1 MKRLKRILPI
11 VMIVLILAIT
21 PFFVFGAGGETEKTV
36 YVSSGA
42 GNDSA
47 AGSLEAPFRTLKKA
61 FSSLPD
67 GGRIVITDRC
77 SLGDADGTAVNFSLF
92 KTSPYGGTVTVTSKD
107 GGIDYRQSGADLY
120 FTENTALS
128 LGGNTVFDDVK
139 ITSNGSEVV
148 LIANFHSLSFG
159 GGFVAEN
166 EKGGGAFLSAV
177 GGYFSPMD
185 MNLPA
190 SSDPDLT
197 IESGE
202 FKRVVAFSM
211 YSGAGTYLFTGKAN
225 VKIRGG
231 IVERFYGANLS
242 NHYGGDLRFYMTGG
256 TVKELY
262 AGGDATR
269 SLSGNALIFIGGG
282 TVGTV
287 SVNNVVGNAAV
298 VYAGGRITGGCAVSY
313 ANDSL
318 SYQAKYSLKAFYY
331 GSGTDGKRIGD
342 SFKGTGVSSFDDYK
356 KLDLSQLIKD
366 ADLSGIEIREET
378 VEPLTVFLSSAGSD
392 ENDGSVNSPLKTLT
406 AALNAIRYNGG
417 FIVLKDKYTMG
428 EGMRTVDNIPRY
440 EAVQTY
446 RPVTVTSMYG
456 GVDYGAAGAELFF
469 PQKSAYLLGGD
480 TVFENLRITTD
491 ATDVY
496 IAACFNKLTFGEG
509 VVMQYSRGSQNFLY
523 AIGGY
528 FAPETTNLPAD
539 RDAEIT
545 IDSGSFKKVIGFT
558 HVKGMGTYTFTGTSY
573 VTVNGGQIDE
583 LFGASNYNHYS
594 GSTVIKVYGGKISL
608 LYAGGDATRRLDGS
622 ADIYLYAGTVT
633 GVTLNNVLGD
643 VHLTIDSA
651 KIVTITK
658 SYASDAI
665 ASLAAES
672 KFSLDFNSVY
682 YSSSWIER
690 YTFFDTVRSFGT
702 AYAAENG
709 TGSGKSAD
717 DPCGDLSAA
726 LAILSDGGGSVVVS
740 GKLQLKDFTEQS
752 HKNKITVRGT
762 AGAELSVSGVYTLG
776 GDTEFENITIT
787 SERASLDGNGH
798 ELTVGENVVIN
809 GDLSLYGTRFGNGTG
824 SAPTVIVRSGRFD
837 RIVGAFS
844 ETQADAD
851 SVSVLISGGEA
862 KEISLLSGNVGIAE
876 AYAVLDGGKIGTLLI
891 GENGKGGIDSL
902 FAAISGG
909 EIGSLTLSGKILSG
923 TVKYTGG
930 ILSACQKNTTDGTL
944 SLKNKTG
951 AGDASVLTV
960 LEDALGKAESEN
972 TVYVRD
978 GGAGNG
984 ATPLTPVSDLQKAT
998 EILAGEGRVVLVGK
1012 TSVKEETVTASFNG
1026 TLTLTSAYG
1035 EKNYADHGAVLELSS
1050 SLKFSSPVVIENLSI
1065 HSAADDACLYF
1076 QGYKAVLGEGI
1087 LSSHSASVENYV
1099 SLCGGSD
1106 AGGIYSANVTVNSGK
1121 WNLLTGG
1128 NSATGVCNGAKFSL
1142 TVNGGEFYGQVVAA
1156 GRGRQS
1162 GSATAEINGGVF
1174 YAGVYGVSSYT
1185 DKESFSGHLTIR
1197 LNGGTFYCK
1206 VSPGTRRTCTID
1218 GDFLLELN
1226 GGSYDHVTDIEGTEK
1241 FAGSAKSEITVG
1253 SGFDI
1258 VKRTEGAITYQ
1269 NPVRRTADPR
1279 IIYVDGMYY
1288 YVYTTGSVLSV
1299 YKAANIP
1306 DLRYALPEPVWDSRQ
1321 VADRMDG
1328 RCENIWPSELQYF
1341 SAEDF
1346 GEEYAGWY
1354 ILFSI
1359 YSPSVSEAGY
1369 SDGENRRS
1377 YVLKSETD
1385 DLQGKWINPETGEE
1399 NVPAKF
1405 CSDTYD
1411 YVNERD
1417 WTAGQS
1423 TMRYN
1428 GEVYALYIVQ
1438 TGRGTSAFKQTMCMS
1453 KMKNPWTITGEIVEL
1468 VNPEYDWEREGY
1480 GYSSAQ
1486 NIWYPAV
1493 IEGATPVNGPDGE
1506 LFVLYAGSGY
1516 WTPGYCLG
1524 QMTFLGGDLFD
1535 LNNWKKSPTPIF
1547 KKNNEVCG
1555 VGGPCLISSP
1565 DGKKHYLLYH
1575 AYLGSDTTGLRYCFM
1590 EEYTVDATGFHVGQ
1604 DGVPSPLATEFSVDV
1619 NETPV
1624 FAKISGFENWDGT
1637 FLFAEEGLSVEKA
1650 TPETVTLRVYGGGN
1664 YDPSFG
1670 EIRFSYLKDG
1680 VKTEGLPQEKGEY
1693 RVFAELYGE
1702 YAYAGLGGAFT
1713 LTVGEGASGRSVS
1726 VEWILAGGAFAV
1738 IAAAA
1743 VLLIILAKRGKK
1755 E

>member
-1 MKRLKRILPI
+1 MKKFRIPALI
-11 VMIVLILAIT
+11 VMIALILAAT
-21 PFFVFGAGGETEKTV
+21 PFFVLGANGETEKTV
-36 YVSSGA
+36 YVSGAA
-42 GNDSA
+42 GNDAA
-47 AGSLEAPFRTLKKA
+47 AGTREAPFLTLKKA

-77 SLGDADGTAVNFSLF
+77 AFGDADETAVGFGLF
-92 KTSPYGGTVTVTSKD
+92 KMPKHSGTVTVTSKD
-107 GGIDYRQSGADLY
+107 GGTDYRQSGADLY
-120 FTENTALS
+120 FTVNTALS
-128 LGGNTVFDDVK
+128 LGGATVWDDLK

-148 LIANFHSLSFG
+148 LIANFNPMSFG
-159 GGFVAEN
+159 GGFITEN
-166 EKGGGAFLSAV
+166 EKGGSAFLSAV

-185 MNLPA
+185 MNQSAKSNPYLR
-190 SSDPDLT
+190 
-197 IESGE
+197 IESGA

-211 YSGAGTYLFTGKAN
+211 YSGAGTYIFSGTAN
-225 VKIRGG
+225 VEISGG
-231 IVERFYGANLS
+231 TVERFYGANLS
-242 NHYGGDLRFYMTGG
+242 NHYGGSLRFYLTGG
-256 TVKELY
+256 TVKEVY

-269 SLSGNALIFIGGG
+269 CLNGNALIFIGGG
-282 TVGTV
+282 TAGSV
-287 SVNNVVGNAAV
+287 SVNNVIGNAAV
-298 VYAGGRITGGCAVSY
+298 VYAGGRITGGCTVSY
-313 ANDSL
+313 ANDATAF
-318 SYQAKYSLKAFYY
+318 QAKFSLKEFYY
-331 GSGTDGKRIGD
+331 GSATDGKRIAD
-342 SFKGTGVSSFDDYK
+342 SFKGTGVSVFDDYK
-356 KLDLSQLIKD
+356 KLDLSEVIKGV
-366 ADLSGIEIREET
+366 DLSGIEIREET

-392 ENDGSVNSPLKTLT
+392 ENDGGVNSPLKTLT
-406 AALNAIRYNGG
+406 AALNAVRYNGG
-417 FIVLKDKYTMG
+417 HIVLKDQYTMG
-428 EGMRTVDNIPRY
+428 EGMRTVDGIPRY
-440 EAVQTY
+440 DAVPTY
-446 RPVTVTSMYG
+446 RTVTITSVYD
-456 GVDYGAAGAELFF
+456 GVDYGAALHF

-480 TVFENLRITTD
+480 TVFENIRITSD

-496 IAACFNKLTFGEG
+496 IAACFHKLKFGEG
-509 VVMQYSRGSQNFLY
+509 VAVQYSRGSQNFLY

-528 FAPETTNLPAD
+528 FAPETTTLPAD

-573 VTVNGGQIDE
+573 ITVNGGQIDE
-583 LFGASNYNHYS
+583 LYGASNYNHYS
-594 GSTVIKVYGGKISL
+594 GSTVIRVNGGKISL
-608 LYAGGDATRRLDGS
+608 LYAGGDATRRLDGN

-651 KIVTITK
+651 KIVTIAR

-682 YSSSWIER
+682 YSAAWIER
-690 YTFFDTVRSFGT
+690 YTFFDTVKSFGT
-702 AYAAENG
+702 VYAAENG

-717 DPCGDLSAA
+717 DPCGDLSEA
-726 LAILSDGGGSVVVS
+726 LAILSDGGGSVVVL
-740 GKLQLKDFTEQS
+740 GKLQLRDFTEQS
-752 HKNKITVRGT
+752 HKNGITVKGT
-762 AGAELSVSGVYTLG
+762 ADAELLLSGVYTLG
-776 GDTEFENITIT
+776 GDTGFENITIT
-787 SERASLDGNGH
+787 SGNASVDGNGY
-798 ELTVGENVVIN
+798 ELTVGENVTVN
-809 GDLSLYGTRFGNGTG
+809 GVLSLFGARSG
-824 SAPTVIVRSGRFD
+824 SGAGGAPTVKVFSGRFD

-844 ETQADAD
+844 EKSAETAGA
-851 SVSVLISGGEA
+851 SVLMAGGEA
-862 KEISLLSGNVGIAE
+862 DEISLYSGDVRVKE
-876 AYAVLDGGKIGTLLI
+876 AYVILDGGKVGKLSV
-891 GENGKGGIDSL
+891 GESEKGSVDSL
-902 FAAISGG
+902 FAAVSDG
-909 EIGSLTLSGKILSG
+909 EIGSLDLAGRILSG

-930 ILSACQKNTTDGTL
+930 KLSSCSKNTAGGTL
-944 SLKNKTG
+944 LLKNKSG
-951 AGDASVLTV
+951 AGDASALAI
-960 LEDALGKAESEN
+960 LESALGKAENEN

-978 GGAGNG
+978 GGTGNG
-984 ATPLTPVSDLQKAT
+984 ATPLTPVADLEKAT
-998 EILAGEGRVVLVGK
+998 SILGGEGCVVLVGK
-1012 TSVKEETVTASFNG
+1012 TSVGEACVTASFNG
-1026 TLTLTSAYG
+1026 TLTLTSRYG
-1035 EKNYADHGAVLELSS
+1035 DRDYAGHGALLEISS
-1050 SLKFSSPVVIENLSI
+1050 SLSFSSPVVIENI
-1065 HSAADDACLYF
+1065 AIRSASDDACFYF
-1076 QGYKAVLGEGI
+1076 CGYKAVLGEGI
-1087 LSSHSASVENYV
+1087 LSSRSASVENYV
-1099 SLCGGSD
+1099 SLCGGSA
-1106 AGGIYSANVTVNSGK
+1106 AGGIYSSNVTVNSGS
-1121 WNLLTGG
+1121 WGSLTGG
-1128 NSATGVCNGAKFSL
+1128 NNVSGDSNGAKFNL
-1142 TVNGGEFYGQVVAA
+1142 TVNGGEFYDRVVAA
-1156 GRGRQS
+1156 GRGKQN

-1185 DKESFSGHLTIR
+1185 ENESFSGRLTIR

-1206 VSPGTRRTCTID
+1206 VSPGTRRTCMID

-1226 GGSYDHVTDIEGTEK
+1226 GGSYANLTDIEGTEK
-1241 FAGSAKSEITVG
+1241 FPGGAKSEITVG

-1258 VKRTEGAITYQ
+1258 VKRTEGSITYS

-1306 DLRYALPEPVWDSRQ
+1306 DLRYALPEPVWDSRK
-1321 VADRMDG
+1321 VADRLDG

-1341 SAEDF
+1341 SAEEF

-1359 YSPSVSEAGY
+1359 YSPSVSETGY

-1377 YVLKSETD
+1377 YVLKSATD
-1385 DLQGKWINPETGEE
+1385 DLQGPWINPETGEE

-1405 CSDTYD
+1405 RSDTFD

-1438 TGRGTSAFKQTMCMS
+1438 TGRGTAAFKQTMCMS
-1453 KMKNPWTITGEIVEL
+1453 KMKNPWTVTGAIVEL

-1493 IEGATPVNGPDGE
+1493 IEGATPVNGPNGE
-1506 LFVLYAGSGY
+1506 LFVVYAGSGY

-1547 KKNNEVCG
+1547 KKNSEVCG

-1565 DGKKHYLLYH
+1565 DGEKHYLLYH

-1590 EEYTVDATGFHVGQ
+1590 EEYTVDSEGFHVGQ
-1604 DGVPSPLATEFSVDV
+1604 DGVPSPLSTEFTVDV

-1624 FAKISGFENWDGT
+1624 FAKISGFGNWDGT
-1637 FLFAEEGLSVEKA
+1637 FLFAEEELNVEKA
-1650 TPETVTLRVYGGGN
+1650 TPEAVTLRVYGGGN

-1670 EIRFSYLKDG
+1670 EIRYSYLKDG
-1680 VKTEGLPQEKGEY
+1680 VKNEGLPQEDGEY
-1693 RVFAELYGE
+1693 RVFAELFGD
-1702 YAYAGLGGAFT
+1702 YAYAGLGGSFT
-1713 LTVGEGASGRSVS
+1713 LRVGGASARAVS
-1726 VEWILAGGAFAV
+1726 SEWFIAGGAFAV

-1743 VLLIILAKRGKK
+1743 VLLLILAKKGKRGS
-1755 E
+1755 